1 MASRSPEG
9 RRGTVLTHGFQLP
22 YQADL
27 SGFPEDYQEF
37 ARAIARAGGG
47 YVFQYDPASGSC
59 SRSPLAYPA
68 LWSSAHQVS
77 SFSFVACSGATTQ
90 DVLLTQ
96 ADLIGEAIAILSSA
110 AEGAE
115 SEVRRAVWR
124 RGRG

>member
-1 MASRSPEG
+1 MLFRS
-9 RRGTVLTHGFQLP
+9 LS
-22 YQADL
+22 DL
-27 SGFPEDYQEF
+27 ERKISEME
-37 ARAIARAGGG
+37 
-47 YVFQYDPASGSC
+47 
-59 SRSPLAYPA
+59 
-68 LWSSAHQVS
+68 
-77 SFSFVACSGATTQ
+77 